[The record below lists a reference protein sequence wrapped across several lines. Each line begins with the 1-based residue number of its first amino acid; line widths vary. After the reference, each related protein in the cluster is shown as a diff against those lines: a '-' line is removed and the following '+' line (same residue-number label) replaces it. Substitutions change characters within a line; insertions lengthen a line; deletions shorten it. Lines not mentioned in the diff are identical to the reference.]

1 MWVSWGATGGSVEAP
16 EWRKGS
22 GWSRGPRRKAV
33 SSELRGAG
41 ASTGL
46 AGKKAPG
53 DRTLTLSKQEGVA
66 GVQWTAQGA
75 GNSPLEQGWT
85 PGLVEMD
92 VAYPWESSWP
102 VGGRMGSL
110 CRSLCGALA
119 LSRMCMPRHALR
131 SLAQIVPADLLKP
144 LVPTPAGPT
153 GCCWRSI
160 CSLSG
165 LSSCA
170 LLCP

>member
-1 MWVSWGATGGSVEAP
+1 MEEGVWLEQGTKA
-16 EWRKGS
+16 
-22 GWSRGPRRKAV
+22 KAV
-33 SSELRGAG
+33 SSKLRGARTP
-41 ASTGL
+41 TGL

-53 DRTLTLSKQEGVA
+53 ERTLALRKQEGVA

-75 GNSPLEQGWT
+75 GNSPLGQGWT
-85 PGLVEMD
+85 PELVGMD

-102 VGGRMGSL
+102 VGGRLGSL
-110 CRSLCGALA
+110 CQSLCGALA

-131 SLAQIVPADLLKP
+131 SSAQIV
-144 LVPTPAGPT
+144 PAGPT

-165 LSSCA
+165 LSSCTQ
-170 LLCP
+170 LCL